1 MGGRSSSTTTVTK
14 TVYKAPPAPPAIQV
28 ITPGNVSS
36 VPALDSIG
44 STRIASPLPDLPAAI
59 IRYSS
64 PPNAWTTVPFVP
76 TLVPGMPVIRP
87 ATPRNAEANV
97 DIAAA
102 QTSRDAVCEEI
113 LNDPTIGSQDWTIT
127 GNGAAT
133 RFRFPVTGAPSG
145 VTVVN
150 LSSGQALSTSTYSV
164 TVRGDSFSWLV
175 FDTAP
180 SDGVGYRVSFF
191 VGDSGV
197 IRTVRSNNWNSW
209 LTQIREIENR
219 IARVKDSVGGTY
231 STNRYVGGNR
241 TASWNI
247 GDPTLIGDAEQAVAD
262 LKSAIKRPGMKMNVG
277 EIAGICDYLN
287 SQLEKIQNNLSR
299 NEYIGGI
306 RNCNTPQ
313 NPYRNTDSDI
323 AGRIYD
329 NDVRYN
335 YFTGSDN
342 CASYSPPNSRVSS
355 AVCYFKRYD
364 NISGRYY
371 YTTGR

>member
-14 TVYKAPPAPPAIQV
+14 TVYRAPAAPPAVQV
-28 ITPGNVSS
+28 ITPGNISS
-36 VPALDSIG
+36 VPPLEAIG
-44 STRIASPLPDLPAAI
+44 STRIASPMPDLPAAI

-76 TLVPGMPVIRP
+76 TLVSGMPITRP
-87 ATPRNAEANV
+87 STPRNAEANV
-97 DIAAA
+97 DIVAA
-102 QTSRDAVCEEI
+102 QNARDEVCQEI
-113 LNDPTIGSQDWTIT
+113 LNDPTIGAQDWTIT

-133 RFRFPVTGAPSG
+133 RFRFPVRGAPSN

-150 LSSGQALSTSTYSV
+150 LSSGQALNTSTFSV
-164 TVRGDSFSWLV
+164 TVRGDSYSWLV

-180 SDGVGYRVSFF
+180 SSGVSYRVSFN

-197 IRTVRSNNWNSW
+197 IRTVRARNWQSW
-209 LTQIREIENR
+209 ITQIREIENG
-219 IARVKDSVGGTY
+219 IARVKDSVNGSY
-231 STNRYVGGNR
+231 STNRYVGGSK

-262 LKSAIKRPGMKMNVG
+262 LKAAIKRPGLKMNVG
-277 EIAGICDYLN
+277 EVAGICDYLN
-287 SQLEKIQNNLSR
+287 SQLERIQNNLSR

-306 RNCNTPQ
+306 RNVNPPQ
-313 NPYRNTDSDI
+313 NPYRNTDTDI

-342 CASYSPPNSRVSS
+342 CATYSPPNSRAS
-355 AVCYFKRYD
+355 AQVCYFKKYD